1 MITFGIGGFGYD
13 ESVLRAKFDAEPA
26 ALAPLLNDV
35 DNAARYLDA
44 LFIKGLSPR
53 GHDRSFTKVKS
64 LRISQKSKKN
74 RMIIKNALNNRV
86 QISKIAF
93 LRYPL
98 LKRFDPS
105 YPYYGFGQH
114 SLKWTCIYT

>member
-53 GHDRSFTKVKS
+53 GHDRSFTKVK
-64 LRISQKSKKN
+64 R
-74 RMIIKNALNNRV
+74 
-86 QISKIAF
+86 
-93 LRYPL
+93 L
-98 LKRFDPS
+98 LKDSIHLIRITDLANI
-105 YPYYGFGQH
+105 H
-114 SLKWTCIYT
+114 